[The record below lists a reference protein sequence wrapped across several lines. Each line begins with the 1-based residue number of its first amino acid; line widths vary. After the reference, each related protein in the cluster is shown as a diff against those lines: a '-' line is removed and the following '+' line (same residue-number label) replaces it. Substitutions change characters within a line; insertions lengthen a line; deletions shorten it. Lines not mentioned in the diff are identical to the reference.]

1 MKRKSVLVMIKK
13 AALVLSVM
21 TIMAGC
27 SQKDATGESTPIM
40 TIESVNLIEADGV
53 EVSNETNGTD
63 ASNKADGT
71 DVTNKSDGTEVSN
84 ETDSTDASNK
94 ADETDVT
101 NKADG
106 TEEEKAPEE
115 NDSKKD
121 TADEKNDTANEQSG
135 RKDGERFES
144 TIMIEGMEETIK
156 CEHIRNEELGFEL
169 DYDYETFGR
178 KKETDFERLVSIYDD
193 AAEPYNY
200 LDVTFRKEEAENVSK
215 TISEELSKEYDI
227 SQDSFK
233 LENAG
238 GCIRINAS
246 TMKATGDISNLMQ
259 VVYIIPTSEGSLIA
273 TAHYTFESA
282 EGFGTRMADIV
293 NTLTPIVRK

>member
-1 MKRKSVLVMIKK
+1 M
-13 AALVLSVM
+13 LSVM
-21 TIMAGC
+21 TILAGC
-27 SQKDATGESTPIM
+27 AQGNDTEASKPIV
-40 TIESVNLIEADGV
+40 TLESVSLDENEKSD
-53 EVSNETNGTD
+53 ETTVSEGSDTTTEIQKENDETEKTD
-63 ASNKADGT
+63 AVEENKTLDKT
-71 DVTNKSDGTEVSN
+71 DVTGKAESTAEAKTSDE
-84 ETDSTDASNK
+84 
-94 ADETDVT
+94 DEAEKT
-101 NKADG
+101 NDL
-106 TEEEKAPEE
+106 T
-115 NDSKKD
+115 
-121 TADEKNDTANEQSG
+121 G

-144 TIMIEGMEETIK
+144 TLMLEGMEETIK

-169 DYDYETFGR
+169 DYDYETFSR
-178 KKETDFERLVSIYDD
+178 KKEADYERLLSIYDD
-193 AAEPYNY
+193 ADEPYNY
-200 LDVTFRKEEAENVSK
+200 LDVTFSKEEGESVSK

-246 TMKATGDISNLMQ
+246 TTKAQGDISNLMQ

-293 NTLTPIVRK
+293 NTINPIAGK